1 MIRELEVVAL
11 AEDLPELGLKAGD
24 VGTVVLV
31 HGDSGFEIEF
41 VTFGGD
47 TVAVV
52 TVDKHQ
58 VRRLGRKEIHHTRVL
73 KTAP

>member
-41 VTFGGD
+41 VTFGGE

-52 TVDKHQ
+52 TVTKHQ

-73 KTAP
+73 ETAP